1 MQLSEKSCNLESMTL
16 VHVNCYDDID
26 HGVIWAVEVG

>member
-16 VHVNCYDDID
+16 VHVNSA
-26 HGVIWAVEVG
+26 VIIIQQMIMMT